1 MKTKYRMTG
10 LALSLLALGTQASPV
25 WATIDNTVTVSGT
38 APDSSPVTATDTENV
53 DVQNAAP
60 QISLNKTHTFAPGG
74 DLNNNGLVDAGD
86 IILFTYTVTNP
97 GNVTLSNI
105 VASDTAFQG
114 TGTTPSI
121 SPATVA
127 SLAPGGTATFTSTYT
142 VPAGDLVIPAN
153 LDNDIDTTGQA
164 VGNYDPGTGNVVLS
178 ATDPDA
184 VPLNIVPLLSVSKTA
199 SPSTNV
205 PVGTVV
211 TYTYTVTNGGTVPI
225 ANVTLADNVTAGSSP
240 DPVPAFSSWTTQ
252 NGSTVTGNT
261 ITLLNPGAVAVFTG
275 TYTVTQSDVD
285 TLQ

>member
-114 TGTTPSI
+114 TGTTPTI

-142 VPAGDLVIPAN
+142 VSAGDLVIPAN

-225 ANVTLADNVTAGSSP
+225 ANVTLADNVTAGSGP

>member
-153 LDNDIDTTGQA
+153 LDNDIDTAGQA

-225 ANVTLADNVTAGSSP
+225 ANVTLADNVTAGSGP